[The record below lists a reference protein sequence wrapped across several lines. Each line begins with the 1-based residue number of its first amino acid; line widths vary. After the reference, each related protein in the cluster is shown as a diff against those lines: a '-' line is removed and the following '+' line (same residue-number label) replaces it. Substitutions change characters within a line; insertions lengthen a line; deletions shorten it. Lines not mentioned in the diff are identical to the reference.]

1 MADIIC
7 RWRNG
12 TPKTVVELVNSMPH
26 EVMSS
31 DRFRDIMSTQWDGDF
46 FRTPYQ
52 LACQLG
58 LYYESDDGYF
68 HPRFDHNITTEE
80 AEEYLYHWLPRYY
93 IPNPYISK
101 KGFNDIECP
110 TFFLKTLYEYVKAH
124 PNCNYHDACLACFKE
139 EAKNNDDII
148 RNYINNY
155 SRILTFSS
163 EGKLNITDID
173 PTPIIY
179 RMDRS
184 DKQSFFDNFNNE
196 NIDSLKPIAESL
208 QQIYY
213 GAPGTGK
220 SFAINKVCTQF
231 ENYRT
236 TFHPDT
242 DYASFVGSYK
252 PITIKTDVRDMAG
265 HIVYEKGEA
274 VKESRIVYRYVMQA
288 FLKAYVAAWREQQND
303 EPKPVFLI
311 VEEIN
316 RGNCAQIFGDIFQ
329 LLDRNAAGFSDYPIV
344 ADDDLAQELKEILG
358 EFSIARHDAIN
369 ALYHGGKDV
378 VGMVKKGECLL
389 LPNNMYIWATM
400 NTSDQSLFPI
410 DSAFKRRWD
419 WNYIKIKDA
428 GENFKIVFSNGN
440 TYDWWGFVSAI
451 NERIEG
457 GEIQQEDKKLGY
469 FFAKAKDKVITPK
482 VLLSKVLFY
491 LYNDVFKDFG
501 LDEDFFKDENGE
513 TMSFASYFDNDG
525 QINEDRV
532 ERFVTNLG
540 LEPDSPNHTDVVDDL
555 TVNGKKMRYITD
567 AVFEILN
574 EAAKSNTSEAI
585 LDAVDEIFADRDDVV
600 KYIDNPASYEKEN
613 RWNKTPIIAN
623 DGTAFVVSNQWH
635 KNEIQQ
641 VKELA
646 EHFNIPFDYAL
657 GESDNMD
664 DESEQNDGRDYTKY
678 MINGQ
683 GRYSKKMLAYE
694 LVKLYVEQHPEMSAF
709 EVVKEWSSLGN
720 IVSHFVELKEAYD
733 SRKGTDKANRVA
745 IVECKGEPIYVS
757 TNGWGGKSKIQELI
771 DAVQSKG
778 WNMSVNEIA

>member
-184 DKQSFFDNFNNE
+184 DKQSFFDNFNND
-196 NIDSLKPIAESL
+196 NINSLKPIAESL

-303 EPKPVFLI
+303 DPKPVFLI

-358 EFSIARHDAIN
+358 KFSIAKHDAIN

-378 VGMVKKGECLL
+378 VGMVKNGECLL

-419 WNYIKIKDA
+419 WDYIKIKDA

-440 TYDWWGFVSAI
+440 TYDWWNFVSAI

-513 TMSFASYFDNDG
+513 TMSFASYFDKAGDAD
-525 QINEDRV
+525 EDRI
-532 ERFVTNLG
+532 ERFVSNLG
-540 LEPDSPNHTDVVDDL
+540 LEPESANHTDIVDEL

-567 AVFEILN
+567 AVFEILS

-585 LDAVDEIFADRDDVV
+585 FDVVDEVFTDRDDVV
-600 KYIDNPASYEKEN
+600 KSIDNPDSYEKEN
-613 RWNKTPIIAN
+613 RWNKTPIVAN

-641 VKELA
+641 VQELA
-646 EHFNIPFDYAL
+646 EHFNITFDGDVDEYEDEDL
-657 GESDNMD
+657 SQKGKRLKYSVNGEGNYGIGEAFLKMSKVIAEQPDMTLQKMIEAAKIIRGKAVFLPLASLSEWKERHVNDSKRDRRFFENDVLTTVGDNV
-664 DESEQNDGRDYTKY
+664 Q
-678 MINGQ
+678 
-683 GRYSKKMLAYE
+683 
-694 LVKLYVEQHPEMSAF
+694 F
-709 EVVKEWSSLGN
+709 
-720 IVSHFVELKEAYD
+720 IVS
-733 SRKGTDKANRVA
+733 TQ
-745 IVECKGEPIYVS
+745 
-757 TNGWGGKSKIQELI
+757 WGKQRLDKIQEFAATFGMKFEQLP
-771 DAVQSKG
+771 
-778 WNMSVNEIA
+778 

>member
-1 MADIIC
+1 MEQLSKIVTRQDANFKLSPSPSNETSINLSKEISALISDESGEVTFMLYKSDFIKALAALCIIPQIYLKKNQDPSSVSDIFASLSNEIAVQFDKSETAPYTVYLFK
-7 RWRNG
+7 RDDGRAYFNNLKQDNGFNLRAFLVEKYSTLTFIKNDNG
-12 TPKTVVELVNSMPH
+12 TLSIRLNSSVPDVALLK
-26 EVMSS
+26 ENPL
-31 DRFRDIMSTQWDGDF
+31 I
-46 FRTPYQ
+46 P
-52 LACQLG
+52 
-58 LYYESDDGYF
+58 
-68 HPRFDHNITTEE
+68 
-80 AEEYLYHWLPRYY
+80 AEE
-93 IPNPYISK
+93 
-101 KGFNDIECP
+101 
-110 TFFLKTLYEYVKAH
+110 
-124 PNCNYHDACLACFKE
+124 LAP
-139 EAKNNDDII
+139 
-148 RNYINNY
+148 
-155 SRILTFSS
+155 
-163 EGKLNITDID
+163 LNE
-173 PTPIIY
+173 P
-179 RMDRS
+179 
-184 DKQSFFDNFNNE
+184 
-196 NIDSLKPIAESL
+196 L
-208 QQIYY
+208 QQIFY

-220 SFAINKVCTQF
+220 SHTIEQMCSKH

-358 EFSIARHDAIN
+358 KFSIAKHDAIN
-369 ALYHGGKDV
+369 ALYHGGKDI
-378 VGMVKKGECLL
+378 VGMVKNGECLL

-440 TYDWWGFVSAI
+440 TYDWWKFVSAI

-469 FFAKAKDKVITPK
+469 FFAKAKDKVVTPK

-513 TMSFASYFDNDG
+513 TMSFASYFDHDG

-540 LEPDSPNHTDVVDDL
+540 LESESPNNTDFVNEL

-567 AVFEILN
+567 AVFEILS

-585 LDAVDEIFADRDDVV
+585 SDAVDEIFADRDDVI
-600 KYIDNPASYEKEN
+600 KYIDNPESYEKEN

-635 KNEIQQ
+635 KSDIQQ

-657 GESDNMD
+657 GESDNVD
-664 DESEQNDGRDYTKY
+664 DASEQNDGRDYTKY
-678 MINGQ
+678 KINGQ

-694 LVKLYVEQHPEMSAF
+694 LVKLYVEQHPDMSAF

-733 SRKGTDKANRVA
+733 KRKGTDKANRVA
-745 IVECKGEPIYVS
+745 IVECKGEPIYIS

-778 WNMSVNEIA
+778 WGMSINEII

>member
-1 MADIIC
+1 MNVSKFYKKLTSAEV
-7 RWRNG
+7 G
-12 TPKTVVELVNSMPH
+12 STKTH
-26 EVMSS
+26 EIYIRMSN
-31 DRFRDIMSTQWDGDF
+31 DF
-46 FRTPYQ
+46 D
-52 LACQLG
+52 
-58 LYYESDDGYF
+58 YE
-68 HPRFDHNITTEE
+68 T
-80 AEEYLYHWLPRYY
+80 
-93 IPNPYISK
+93 
-101 KGFNDIECP
+101 
-110 TFFLKTLYEYVKAH
+110 
-124 PNCNYHDACLACFKE
+124 
-139 EAKNNDDII
+139 
-148 RNYINNY
+148 
-155 SRILTFSS
+155 
-163 EGKLNITDID
+163 
-173 PTPIIY
+173 
-179 RMDRS
+179 
-184 DKQSFFDNFNNE
+184 FFDNAHVQNQSVIEVNFYAHVESIKNPDIPASEREIRFVYFANSNKEKRIPGLGNLFNEYEVQEGDVVCLERNSV
-196 NIDSLKPIAESL
+196 NGFPTYTLTFFGPNQVQVSPACFTITQDIAESANTQSLKAIPFDVPL
-208 QQIYY
+208 QQIFY

-220 SFAINKVCTQF
+220 SHTIEQMCSTY

-303 EPKPVFLI
+303 EPKSVFLI

-344 ADDDLAQELKEILG
+344 ADDDLAQELKEILNG
-358 EFSIARHDAIN
+358 FNIPKHNAIN
-369 ALYHGGKDV
+369 ALYKGGKDV
-378 VGMVKKGECLL
+378 VGMVKNGECLL

-440 TYDWWGFVSAI
+440 TYDWWDFISSI

-469 FFAKAKDKVITPK
+469 FFAKANGKIITPK

-501 LDEDFFKDENGE
+501 LDEDFFKDENGG
-513 TMSFASYFDNDG
+513 TMSFASYFNEAGDAD
-525 QINEDRV
+525 EDRI
-532 ERFVTNLG
+532 ERFISNLG
-540 LEPDSPNHTDVVDDL
+540 LQPESSNHTDVVDEL

-567 AVFEILN
+567 AVFEILS

-585 LDAVDEIFADRDDVV
+585 FDAVDEIFADRDDVV
-600 KYIDNPASYEKEN
+600 KSIDNPDSYEKEN

-623 DGTAFVVSNQWH
+623 DSTAFVVSNQWH

>member
-1 MADIIC
+1 MNVSKFYKKLTSAEV
-7 RWRNG
+7 G
-12 TPKTVVELVNSMPH
+12 STKTH
-26 EVMSS
+26 EIYIRMSN
-31 DRFRDIMSTQWDGDF
+31 DF
-46 FRTPYQ
+46 D
-52 LACQLG
+52 
-58 LYYESDDGYF
+58 YE
-68 HPRFDHNITTEE
+68 
-80 AEEYLYHWLPRYY
+80 
-93 IPNPYISK
+93 
-101 KGFNDIECP
+101 
-110 TFFLKTLYEYVKAH
+110 TFFSGTHVQNQSVIEVNFSVHIQSRKNISLPASERELRFVYFANSNKEKRIPGLGNLFKDYEVEEGDVVCLERNSTSGDPTYTLTFFGPDQIQVS
-124 PNCNYHDACLACFKE
+124 PACFTITQDIPESTSVQPLKALPFKE
-139 EAKNNDDII
+139 
-148 RNYINNY
+148 
-155 SRILTFSS
+155 
-163 EGKLNITDID
+163 
-173 PTPIIY
+173 P
-179 RMDRS
+179 
-184 DKQSFFDNFNNE
+184 
-196 NIDSLKPIAESL
+196 L
-208 QQIYY
+208 QQIFY

-220 SFAINKVCTQF
+220 SHTIEQMCSKYD
-231 ENYRT
+231 NYRT

-358 EFSIARHDAIN
+358 GFSIAKHDAIN
-369 ALYHGGKDV
+369 ALYSGGKDV
-378 VGMVKKGECLL
+378 VGMVKNGDCLL

-513 TMSFASYFDNDG
+513 TMSFASYFDNNG
-525 QINEDRV
+525 QINEGLV

-540 LEPDSPNHTDVVDDL
+540 LESESTNHTDVVDEL

-567 AVFEILN
+567 AVFEILS

-585 LDAVDEIFADRDDVV
+585 FYAVDEIFADRDDVV
-600 KYIDNPASYEKEN
+600 KSIDNPESYEKEN

-641 VKELA
+641 VKELT